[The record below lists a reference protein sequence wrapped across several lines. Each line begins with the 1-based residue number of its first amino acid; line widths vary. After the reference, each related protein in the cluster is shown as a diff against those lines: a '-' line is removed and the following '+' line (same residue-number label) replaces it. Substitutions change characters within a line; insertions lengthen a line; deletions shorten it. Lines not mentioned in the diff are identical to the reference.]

1 MKNCRACKNS
11 YMEPDSGL
19 ICGHPDAGVFGLTI
33 YSEPLA
39 HCPDFSKFEQH
50 PRRNADGT
58 LKAGQ

>member
-1 MKNCRACKNS
+1 
-11 YMEPDSGL
+11 MEPDSGL